1 MTGDILS
8 PERIFFPES
17 EVNGM
22 KKRIFTV
29 CAVIFWLAVWQAA
42 AMLIDKS
49 LLLASPVEVIQRL
62 VSLIPEEE
70 FLSSILFTLT
80 KIMLGFLAGT
90 LTGTVFAVLAGKL
103 TFFERLFSP
112 LITAVKAVPVAS
124 FTILALI
131 WISSA
136 DLSILITFLIAVPV
150 VYSNIFEGI
159 RAFDPKLTVMADVFR
174 ISPFKRFVGIY
185 LSQIMPYFRSAV
197 KLAIGLCWKSGVAAE
212 VIGTPKGSIGRMLY
226 NSKVYLETADLFA
239 WTLVIIILSLITE
252 KLFLL
257 LTDIAVKRIEKL

>member
-1 MTGDILS
+1 
-8 PERIFFPES
+8 
-17 EVNGM
+17 M
-22 KKRIFTV
+22 KKRVYTAATV
-29 CAVIFWLAVWQAA
+29 VFWLAVWQIA
-42 AMLIDKS
+42 AMAVGKS
-49 LLLASPVEVIQRL
+49 LLLSSPYETVERL
-62 VSLIPEEE
+62 FTLAPDPAFI
-70 FLSSILFTLT
+70 SSILFTLG
-80 KIMLGFLAGT
+80 KIMLGFLCGT
-90 LTGTVFAVLAGKL
+90 VTGIVFAVLAGKFL
-103 TFFERLFSP
+103 FFERLFSP

-136 DLSILITFLIAVPV
+136 DLSILITFLISVPV

-159 RAFDPKLTVMADVFR
+159 RSFDPKLTVMADLFQ
-174 ISPFKRFVGIY
+174 ISPFKRFIGIY

-197 KLAIGLCWKSGVAAE
+197 KLAVGLCWKSGVAAE
-212 VIGTPKGSIGRMLY
+212 VIGTPKGSIGEKLY

-257 LTDIAVKRIEKL
+257 IVDIAVKRIEKL

>member
-1 MTGDILS
+1 M
-8 PERIFFPES
+8 IFKEI

-90 LTGTVFAVLAGKL
+90 VTGTVFAVLAGKL

-150 VYSNIFEGI
+150 
-159 RAFDPKLTVMADVFR
+159 
-174 ISPFKRFVGIY
+174 
-185 LSQIMPYFRSAV
+185 
-197 KLAIGLCWKSGVAAE
+197 
-212 VIGTPKGSIGRMLY
+212 
-226 NSKVYLETADLFA
+226 
-239 WTLVIIILSLITE
+239 
-252 KLFLL
+252 
-257 LTDIAVKRIEKL
+257 